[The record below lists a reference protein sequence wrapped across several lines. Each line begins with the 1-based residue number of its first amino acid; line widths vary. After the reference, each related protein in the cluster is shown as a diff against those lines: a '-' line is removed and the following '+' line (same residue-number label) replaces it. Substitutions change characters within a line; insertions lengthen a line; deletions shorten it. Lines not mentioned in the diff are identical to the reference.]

1 MDEAPATGRHI
12 STQQAAFIGVAAM
25 VGAGIFSLLGAAGEV
40 AGAAVWL
47 SFLIAGAIAALQG
60 YSFAKLG
67 ARFPSS
73 GGLLEYVNQGF
84 GEGHVSTVVAWLTY
98 IANGIV
104 TAMVALSFGSYAS
117 SAFAGDNAAWV
128 KIFAV
133 ALLITMTALNVAGS
147 TFVARVQSIVVF
159 VVIGILA
166 VFSVVTIANVE
177 PGNLAPSTYPG
188 AQDIVSSVALTFF
201 AFLGFGVVTFTAKD
215 LAQPSKQLPMAMTIA
230 IGLAT
235 VIYVAVA
242 LGVFGTLTVPEV
254 IAAGPTAIAVAAQP
268 VLGDA
273 GYWLMTVTAL
283 FATAGATNSG
293 LYPATGLSDHLVST
307 GQFPTLM
314 ARRLGGRAPWGL
326 IILAV
331 AIGIVVVAFDLSAV
345 ASIGSAVALV
355 IFGLV
360 TLGHLRIVDVT
371 GARRSILVVALA
383 AVAVTLA
390 TFTVTT
396 LIHEPASMVTLVVIL
411 GLSILL
417 DVAWSRRRGPAT
429 GPGDGHAIADVP
441 RPIEGGPA

>member
-1 MDEAPATGRHI
+1 MSEAVAPTRHI

-47 SFLIAGAIAALQG
+47 SFLLAGGIAALQG

-67 ARFPSS
+67 ARFPSG

-84 GEGHVSTVVAWLTY
+84 GEGHVATVVAWLTY

-133 ALLITMTALNVAGS
+133 ALLVTMTILNVAGS
-147 TFVARVQSIVVF
+147 GLVARVQSVVVF

-166 VFSVVTIANVE
+166 VFSAVTIANIE
-177 PGNLAPSTYPG
+177 PGNLAPATYPG
-188 AQDIVSSVALTFF
+188 PQAIVSSVALTFF

-215 LAQPSKQLPMAMTIA
+215 LARPGQQLPMAMTIA
-230 IGLAT
+230 IALAT
-235 VIYVAVA
+235 VIYVAVSI
-242 LGVFGTLTVPEV
+242 GVFGTLSVPEV

-268 VLGDA
+268 VLGDL

-293 LYPATGLSDHLVST
+293 LYPAAGLSDHLAST

-314 ARRLGGRAPWGL
+314 AQRLGGRAPFGL
-326 IILAV
+326 IILAA
-331 AIGIVVVAFDLSAV
+331 AIIIVVIAFDLSAV

-355 IFGLV
+355 IFGVV
-360 TLGHLRIVDVT
+360 TLGHLRILDIT
-371 GARRSILVVALA
+371 GARRSIILLALA
-383 AVAVTLA
+383 AVTVTLA
-390 TFTVTT
+390 TFVVTT
-396 LIHEPASMVTLVVIL
+396 LIHEPASMVTLLGILVLSVV
-411 GLSILL
+411 L
-417 DVAWSRRRGPAT
+417 DVVWSRRRPGADR
-429 GPGDGHAIADVP
+429 PGDGLPLADAAQ
-441 RPIEGGPA
+441 PIEGGPS

>member
-1 MDEAPATGRHI
+1 MDEAPTSGRHI

-47 SFLIAGAIAALQG
+47 SFLLAGGIAALQG

-67 ARFPSS
+67 AKFPSA

-84 GEGHVSTVVAWLTY
+84 GDGHVATVVAWLTY

-117 SAFAGDNAAWV
+117 SAFAGDSVVWV

-133 ALLITMTALNVAGS
+133 ALLVTMTILNIAGS
-147 TFVARVQSIVVF
+147 GVVARVQSIVVF

-166 VFSVVTIANVE
+166 FFSAVTVTNIE
-177 PGNLAPSTYPG
+177 PGYLAPSTYPG
-188 AQDIVSSVALTFF
+188 AQDIISSVALTFF

-215 LAQPSKQLPMAMTIA
+215 LARPGKQLPRAMTIA

-235 VIYVAVA
+235 VIYVAVSI
-242 LGVFGTLTVPEV
+242 GVFGTLTVPEV

-293 LYPATGLSDHLVST
+293 LYPATGPIRPPRGERPVPDADGPATRRPSAVRADHP
-307 GQFPTLM
+307 GGRDHHRR
-314 ARRLGGRAPWGL
+314 RRLRPDRRRLHRQRRGA
-326 IILAV
+326 
-331 AIGIVVVAFDLSAV
+331 
-345 ASIGSAVALV
+345 
-355 IFGLV
+355 
-360 TLGHLRIVDVT
+360 GHLRDRHAGPPADPRRHR
-371 GARRSILVVALA
+371 GAPQHRA
-383 AVAVTLA
+383 
-390 TFTVTT
+390 
-396 LIHEPASMVTLVVIL
+396 P
-411 GLSILL
+411 
-417 DVAWSRRRGPAT
+417 
-429 GPGDGHAIADVP
+429 GPGRRDHHARDLRGHHAHPRASLDGDP
-441 RPIEGGPA
+441 RGDPRAQYRARCRLVASQVEGDPNEHRA

>member
-1 MDEAPATGRHI
+1 MTEAPAAGRHI

-47 SFLIAGAIAALQG
+47 SFLLAGGIAALQG
-60 YSFAKLG
+60 YSFGKLG
-67 ARFPSS
+67 ARFPSA

-98 IANGIV
+98 LANGIV

-117 SAFAGDNAAWV
+117 SAFANDSAAAV

-133 ALLITMTALNVAGS
+133 ALLLTMTLLNVAGS
-147 TFVARVQSIVVF
+147 TLVARVQSIVVV

-166 VFSVVTIANVE
+166 LFSIVTVANVE

-188 AQDIVSSVALTFF
+188 IQDIVSSVALTFF

-215 LAQPSKQLPMAMTIA
+215 LARPAQQLPRAMTIA

-235 VIYVAVA
+235 VIYVAVS

-293 LYPATGLSDHLVST
+293 LYPATGLSDHLAST

-314 ARRLGGRAPWGL
+314 ARRLGGRAPFGL
-326 IILAV
+326 IFLAG
-331 AIGIVVVAFDLSAV
+331 AIIVVVIAFDLSAV

-355 IFGLV
+355 IFGIV
-360 TLGHLRIVDVT
+360 TLGHLRIVEVT
-371 GARRSILVVALA
+371 GARRSILVIALA
-383 AVAVTLA
+383 AVTITLA
-390 TFTVTT
+390 TFIVTT
-396 LIHEPASMVTLVVIL
+396 LIHEPASMVTLVGIL
-411 GLSILL
+411 GISILL
-417 DVAWSRRRGPAT
+417 DVVWSRRRTRSA
-429 GPGDGHAIADVP
+429 GDGDDLPAPDVP
-441 RPIEGGPA
+441 RPVEGGPA